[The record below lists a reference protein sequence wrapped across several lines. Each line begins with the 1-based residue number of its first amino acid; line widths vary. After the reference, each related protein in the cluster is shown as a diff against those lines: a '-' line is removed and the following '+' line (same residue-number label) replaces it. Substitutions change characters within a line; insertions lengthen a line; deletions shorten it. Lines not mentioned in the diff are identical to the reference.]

1 MTRALEIFA
10 LIHLTLMGLSHVLQH
25 RAWAE
30 FFIRLRGMGYGGVY
44 VHGFLSLG
52 FGSMILAFHRVWSG
66 APLALTI
73 LGVLYLGKTLQC
85 FLLPAV
91 SMRSLNRVTMER
103 SRVFIGAGVML
114 LFFAGVTAMALARAS
129 GVGSEG

>member
-1 MTRALEIFA
+1 MTRGLEIFA
-10 LIHLTLMGLSHVLQH
+10 LIHLGLMGLSHVLQH

-30 FFIRLRGMGYGGVY
+30 FFIRLRDLGYGGVF

-52 FGSMILAFHRVWSG
+52 FGAMILAFHRVWSG
-66 APLALTI
+66 TPMVLTI
-73 LGVLYLGKTLQC
+73 LGVLYLVKTLQC

-91 SMRSLNRVTMER
+91 SMRSLNRVTLEG

-114 LFFAGVTAMALARAS
+114 LFFAAVTTITLVR
-129 GVGSEG
+129 GG

>member
-1 MTRALEIFA
+1 MTRSLEIFA
-10 LIHLTLMGLSHVLQH
+10 LIHLALVGLSHVLHH

-30 FFIRLRGMGYGGVY
+30 FFIRLRGIGYGGVF

-66 APLALTI
+66 APMALTI
-73 LGVLYLGKTLQC
+73 VGALYLAKTVQC
-85 FLLPAV
+85 FMLPEL
-91 SMRSLNRVTMER
+91 SMRSLNRVTMEG

-114 LFFAGVTAMALARAS
+114 LSFAAATTIALVRS
-129 GVGSEG
+129 G

>member
-1 MTRALEIFA
+1 VTRALEIFA
-10 LIHLTLMGLSHVLQH
+10 LIHLALMGLSHVLHH

-52 FGSMILAFHRVWSG
+52 FGSMILAFHRVWAG
-66 APLALTI
+66 APMVLTI
-73 LGVLYLGKTLQC
+73 VGVLYLVKTLQC
-85 FLLPAV
+85 FLMPEL

-114 LFFAGVTAMALARAS
+114 LSFAAATTIALVRS
-129 GVGSEG
+129 G

>member
-10 LIHLTLMGLSHVLQH
+10 LIHLGLMGLSHVLQH

-30 FFIRLRGMGYGGVY
+30 FFIRLRAMGYGGVY

-66 APLALTI
+66 VPMALTI
-73 LGVLYLGKTLQC
+73 LGVLYLAKTVQC
-85 FLLPAV
+85 FLLPEV
-91 SMRSLNRVTMER
+91 SMRSLNRVTLER

-114 LFFAGVTAMALARAS
+114 LTFAGFALAALMRA
-129 GVGSEG
+129 G

>member
-1 MTRALEIFA
+1 VTRGLEIFA
-10 LIHLTLMGLSHVLQH
+10 LIHLGLMGLSHVLQH

-30 FFIRLRGMGYGGVY
+30 FFIRLRDMGYGGVF

-66 APLALTI
+66 APMVLTI
-73 LGVLYLGKTLQC
+73 CGVLYLVKTLQC
-85 FLLPAV
+85 FLLPEL
-91 SMRSLNRVTMER
+91 SMRSLNRVTVEG

-114 LFFAGVTAMALARAS
+114 LTFAGSALVALMRW
-129 GVGSEG
+129 G

>member
-10 LIHLTLMGLSHVLQH
+10 LIHLSLMGLSHVLHH

-30 FFIRLRGMGYGGVY
+30 FFITLREMGYGGVF

-66 APLALTI
+66 EPMALTI
-73 LGVLYLGKTLQC
+73 LGVLYLVKTVQC
-85 FLLPAV
+85 FLLPEV
-91 SMRSLNRVTMER
+91 SLRSLNRVTLEG
-103 SRVFIGAGVML
+103 SRVFMGAGAML
-114 LFFAGVTAMALARAS
+114 LAFAAATTIALVR
-129 GVGSEG
+129 GG